1 MLIKNLFKR
10 EGEKLSILL
19 TRIDD
24 RLIHGQVMT
33 AWVKTKSAN
42 RIIIVDDEVAK
53 DSFMQEVLKMSAPS
67 GIEVDI
73 FSTKNAVEALKDT
86 SNIEER
92 IIILAKVP
100 QTIYTLIESGVEI
113 KELNVGGMG
122 AKPGRKTLY
131 KNISASKEEK
141 DCFKKIIDKD
151 VKVFIQ
157 IIPDN
162 KSININSSLNK

>member
-1 MLIKNLFKR
+1 M
-10 EGEKLSILL
+10 SILL

-33 AWVKTKSAN
+33 AWVKNTSAN

-67 GIEVDI
+67 GIKVDI
-73 FSTKNAVEALKDT
+73 FNTKDAIEALKST
-86 SNIEER
+86 NSVKER
-92 IIILAKVP
+92 LIIIVKVP
-100 QTIYTLIESGVEI
+100 QTIYTLIENGIEI

-122 AKPGRKTLY
+122 AKPGRKPLY
-131 KNISASKEEK
+131 KNISASQEERE
-141 DCFKKIIDKD
+141 CFQKIIDKN
-151 VKVFIQ
+151 VNVFIQ

-162 KSININSSLNK
+162 KSINLKNSLNK